1 MLKPEKYLACLAV
14 LVGLSTG
21 HAQAASSAAS
31 SASESITTS
40 VGSASASL
48 QTSSGSSTKG
58 QRLAE
63 GDYRIVAVVAAAE
76 RPGSIRMKLQAVAG
90 KYENSELFLT
100 VPQAAFDNGRLGQG
114 GTVTARKRAYG
125 AEFANAETHQVFFLV
140 LEDDWYRELRSNA
153 VVL

>member
-1 MLKPEKYLACLAV
+1 MLNPKKCLTCLVV
-14 LVGLSTG
+14 LIGLSTG
-21 HAQAASSAAS
+21 QAQAASSAAS

-40 VGSASASL
+40 VGSASGSL

-63 GDYRIVAVVAAAE
+63 GDYRIVAVVAAPE
-76 RPGSIRMKLQAVAG
+76 QPGSIRMKLLAVAG
-90 KYENSELFLT
+90 NNENNELFLT
-100 VPQAAFDNGRLGQG
+100 VPQAAFDNGRLAMG
-114 GTVTARKRAYG
+114 GTVTARKRPYG
-125 AEFANAETHQVFFLV
+125 AEFANAETRQVFFLV